1 MSPILGILASQI
13 TGRLTPTTGFVSI
26 ATTTVGA
33 GGTSSI
39 SFTGIPSVYKHLQIR
54 GILRSTFADVTDMP
68 RLVINS
74 DTTAANYRA
83 HGIQVNGGS
92 IYPTDIS
99 GDPYLRFARIAAANN
114 ASAMFAPV
122 VLDLLDYQNTSKNK
136 VIRVLNGNNVN
147 DLDGWL
153 TYFSGLWMST
163 SAVTTLTI
171 TTSANI
177 AQYSELALYGIQG

>member
-1 MSPILGILASQI
+1 VSPILGIWASQNYS
-13 TGRLTPTTGFVSI
+13 RTPTTGFVSI
-26 ATTTVGA
+26 ATTTVGS

-54 GILRSTFADVTDMP
+54 GILRSTAADVTDMP

-99 GDPYLRFARIAAANN
+99 GDPYLRFGRIAAANN

-122 VLDLLDYQNTSKNK
+122 VLDLLDYQNTNKNK

-147 DLDGWL
+147 DNDGWL

-177 AQYSELALYGIQG
+177 AQYSQLALYGIQG